1 MAYFNQDQTMKKITS
16 FIFLI
21 FICKAS
27 FAAFLGISPLYDTYQ
42 GNSEVKECWN
52 TFMVDTIGNTNQP
65 SSEIAKL
72 IIKISVIKRG
82 KNAKPEKLEL
92 RRVDHRF
99 LIGVLA
105 NPNCSESFAV
115 TEVFAADDAGVPIPI
130 DLWVNSKNNFV
141 SKAIKLSNESGK

>member
-1 MAYFNQDQTMKKITS
+1 MKKIAS
-16 FIFLI
+16 FIFLALL
-21 FICKAS
+21 CKAS
-27 FAAFLGISPLYDTYQ
+27 FAAYLGISPLYDAYQ

-52 TFMVDTIGNTNQP
+52 TFMVDTIGNTSQP
-65 SSEIAKL
+65 SSEIVKL
-72 IIKISVIKRG
+72 TIKISAIKRG

-92 RRVDHRF
+92 TRVDHRF

-115 TEVFAADDAGVPIPI
+115 TEVFAADGSGASVPI

-141 SKAIKLSNESGK
+141 SKTIKLSNESGK